1 MRSVTSALGVK
12 KLTLPWSK
20 SITNRDLILAS
31 LTEWKTI
38 LNWILVSDDT
48 RFMINALKDLGV
60 KIEDN
65 WTSVVIDW
73 GLENLNCG
81 EIEIYLGQSGT
92 CMRFLPAF
100 ACLLKKWKVTFVGE
114 ERLMERPLW
123 ALIDWIKQMLIDIQ
137 AKDKKFP
144 PVIVKSWK
152 IIKNKIKMDWT
163 ISSQFFTAL
172 MNIWGFIKWGLEIE
186 VIWDLVS
193 KPYIDMTIF
202 ELAKFWIEVENDDYR
217 KIKILEKKEENTNN
231 NISIE
236 WDASALSYVANY
248 IVLHWW
254 RIEVQNLWKNTKQWD
269 YKYLDILEKNF
280 WLIYESN
287 WEKTI
292 LKAGWIDKINLS
304 PVRREYPEGERGI
317 EEFNFENMPDISM
330 SFMSLAIFLP
340 WKTKITGLKTLNL
353 KECKRIDA
361 MRDELRKLWVEV
373 ESDEN
378 SISIWEYKPFF
389 LSLEKREMP
398 ARQREFFKRFFS
410 KIKIKTYNDHRI
422 AMTFW
427 VLESYLEKKYNEKIK
442 ILNPDCVAKTYPNFW
457 EDLKDW
463 GEMED
468 LFKIN

>member
-1 MRSVTSALGVK
+1 MK

-31 LTEWKTI
+31 LCEWKTK

-60 KIEDN
+60 KIQDN
-65 WTSVVIDW
+65 WISVIIDW
-73 GLENLNCG
+73 WIDNLSCW

-100 ACLLKKWKVTFVGE
+100 ACLLKFWQITFVWE
-114 ERLMERPLW
+114 ERLMQRPMW
-123 ALIDWIKQMLIDIQ
+123 DLIYWIKQLSIKIEARED
-137 AKDKKFP
+137 KFP
-144 PVIVKSWK
+144 PVIIKSWK
-152 IIKNKIKMDWT
+152 ILNNKIKMNWT
-163 ISSQFFTAL
+163 VSSQFFTAL

-202 ELAKFWIEVENDDYR
+202 ELEKFWIKVKNNDY
-217 KIKILEKKEENTNN
+217 KSFKVLEK
-231 NISIE
+231 NIGQTQGTAPTEDCRGESCVHPIIKNINIE
-236 WDASALSYVANY
+236 WDASALSYIANY

-254 RIEVQNLWKNTKQWD
+254 RIEIQNLWKNTKQGD
-269 YKYLDILEKNF
+269 YKYLEILEKYF
-280 WLIYESN
+280 WLLWESN

-292 LKAGWIDKINLS
+292 LKCGWIEKNL
-304 PVRREYPEGERGI
+304 PLVLKGVHERGGI
-317 EEFNFENMPDISM
+317 IDIFNFENMPDISM

-340 WKTKITGLKTLNL
+340 WKSKITGLKTLNL

-361 MRDELRKLWVEV
+361 MKNELQKIWVEV

-378 SISIWEYKPFF
+378 SITIWEYTYF
-389 LSLEKREMP
+389 LSPERREYP
-398 ARQREFFKRFFS
+398 KGERGIT
-410 KIKIKTYNDHRI
+410 KISTYNDHRI

-427 VLESYLEKKYNEKIK
+427 VLKTYLEKKYKENIK
-442 ILNPDCVAKTYPNFW
+442 ILNPSCVEKTYPSFW
-457 EDLKDW
+457 EDLNELKNT
-463 GEMED
+463 EK
-468 LFKIN
+468 FI

>member
-1 MRSVTSALGVK
+1 MK

-31 LTEWKTI
+31 LTEWKTK
-38 LNWILVSDDT
+38 LDWILVSDDT

-123 ALIDWIKQMLIDIQ
+123 ALIDWISQMWIDIQ
-137 AKDKKFP
+137 AKDDKFP
-144 PVIVKSWK
+144 PVI
-152 IIKNKIKMDWT
+152 IKGKNNDSESSSEWQKIKMDWT

-172 MNIWGFIKWGLEIE
+172 MNIWGFLKWGLEIE

-193 KPYIDMTIF
+193 KPYIDMTIL
-202 ELAKFWIEVENDDYR
+202 ELEKFWIKVENDDY
-217 KIKILEKKEENTNN
+217 KKFKILEKNIKIKNN
-231 NISIE
+231 NFLIE
-236 WDASALSYVANY
+236 WDASALSYIANY

-254 RIEVQNLWKNTKQWD
+254 RIEITNLWKNTKQWD
-269 YKYLDILEKNF
+269 YKYLDILEKHF
-280 WLIYESN
+280 WLIYESD

-292 LKAGWIDKINLS
+292 LKAGWIDKVNLS
-304 PVRREYPEGERGI
+304 PVRRESLNGERGI

-340 WKTKITGLKTLNL
+340 WKTKINGLKTLNL

-361 MRDELRKLWVEV
+361 MRNELRKLWVEV
-373 ESDEN
+373 N
-378 SISIWEYKPFF
+378 SNEDSIEIWEYKPFF
-389 LSLEKREMP
+389 LSPVRREYLKGE
-398 ARQREFFKRFFS
+398 RGI
-410 KIKIKTYNDHRI
+410 IKIKTYNDHRI

-427 VLESYLEKKYNEKIK
+427 VLETYLEKKYKEKIK

-457 EDLKDW
+457 EDLKNW
-463 GEMED
+463 GEMEN
-468 LFKIN
+468 LLKIN